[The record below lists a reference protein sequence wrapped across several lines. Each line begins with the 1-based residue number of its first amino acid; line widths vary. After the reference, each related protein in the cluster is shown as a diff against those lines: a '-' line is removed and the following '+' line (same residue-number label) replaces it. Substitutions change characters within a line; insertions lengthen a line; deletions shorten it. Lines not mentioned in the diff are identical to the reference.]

1 MSATSASDVQTSSSA
16 GSRCKDTTNFAD
28 MQKKS
33 HFGAIFLCR
42 AYNVR
47 CKVDMVSQFRS

>member
-28 MQKKS
+28 MQKKNR
-33 HFGAIFLCR
+33 IL
-42 AYNVR
+42 VR
-47 CKVDMVSQFRS
+47 FFCVEFIM

>member
-1 MSATSASDVQTSSSA
+1 MSATSASGVQTSSSA

-42 AYNVR
+42 VYNVR
-47 CKVDMVSQFRS
+47 CKGGYGVAV